1 MLSDIG
7 RDMVY
12 AFRMLQKNP
21 GFTAVAVI
29 TLALGIGANTTVFS
43 VVEAIFNF
51 PLPVDDPQ
59 RVSFV
64 FAQNLEHDIDQN
76 ATSVDDF
83 LDWQEQSDSFEYL
96 VAGTG
101 RPYNV
106 IGAGEPVRVRAFDVT
121 AGFFPAIGAHLQM
134 GRPFRQEES
143 QPGGERVTVV
153 SHSLWQQ
160 QFGGDPDVLGQSI
173 SLDGISHTV
182 VGVTEEEFFFPNPN
196 TALWTPLAVERGRAS
211 RDERT
216 VLVLGRLKPGVTPDM
231 ATAEMRTIAKRI
243 EDAHPDTNEGWSASV
258 ITIRDNMLSGA
269 GFAMILLYGSITFVL
284 LIACANVANL
294 LLARATVREKEMA
307 LRSTLGA
314 ARFRVVR
321 QLLTESVAL
330 SFVGGILGLLIGFWG
345 MNILRNMVAPDV
357 NIGFIADYMVLNST
371 MLFHTL
377 TVSVLAGVLF
387 GLVPALQISKPDLH
401 DTLKEGGRGGS
412 GGRRRRTLR
421 NVLVVA
427 QVALALA
434 LLGTA
439 GALIRAFDHIYTA
452 DPGFDTK
459 DLLTMRLTLPESD
472 YGEPQQVVAFYREA
486 AERLAQ
492 IPGVEAVATTTTL
505 PLTLFPGATT
515 SAVSIEGAQEEV
527 DLSIPTAVDLVV
539 GPSFFGAMKISL
551 EQGRG
556 ITEGDDENTLPVAV
570 VSQSMV
576 RRYWAETDPIGRRF
590 KLGVRESENPWLT
603 VVGVTDDV
611 QIHSHSLRF
620 SDSATPIVFLPYAQ
634 NARREMSFALRTA
647 VEPTSVAPSVRSAIW
662 EVDPNQPVDD
672 VMTMDQVLAQFDTQN
687 LFFVRISTGLA
698 VIALVLAGVG
708 IYGVIS
714 YTVHHRAHEIG
725 IRLALGAKP
734 RSIVY
739 LVLRQGLA
747 LTVIGLFLGLGG
759 AVFIVRSMGSQLEGL
774 NVSNAA
780 SPLTFMAVSLV
791 LLVVAQFASYMP
803 ARRAIRVDPVET
815 LRHE

>member
-1 MLSDIG
+1 
-7 RDMVY
+7 
-12 AFRMLQKNP
+12 
-21 GFTAVAVI
+21 
-29 TLALGIGANTTVFS
+29 
-43 VVEAIFNF
+43 
-51 PLPVDDPQ
+51 
-59 RVSFV
+59 
-64 FAQNLEHDIDQN
+64 
-76 ATSVDDF
+76 
-83 LDWQEQSDSFEYL
+83 
-96 VAGTG
+96 
-101 RPYNV
+101 
-106 IGAGEPVRVRAFDVT
+106 
-121 AGFFPAIGAHLQM
+121 
-134 GRPFRQEES
+134 
-143 QPGGERVTVV
+143 
-153 SHSLWQQ
+153 
-160 QFGGDPDVLGQSI
+160 VLGQSI

-182 VGVTEEEFFFPNPN
+182 VGVTEEAFFFPNPR
-196 TALWTPLAVERGRAS
+196 TALWTPLVVEKGKAS

-216 VLVLGRLKPGVTPDM
+216 VLVLGRLKPGVTADM
-231 ATAEMRTIAKRI
+231 ATAEMRTIARRI
-243 EDAHPDTNEGWSASV
+243 EGAYPDTNEGWSASV
-258 ITIRDNMLSGA
+258 VTIRDNMLSGA

-294 LLARATVREKEMA
+294 LLSRATVREKEMA

-314 ARFRVVR
+314 ARFRVIR

-330 SFVGGILGLLIGFWG
+330 SFIGGVLGLLIGLWG

-357 NIGFIADYMVLNST
+357 NIGFIADYMVLNPT

-377 TVSVLAGVLF
+377 AISFLAGVFF

-434 LLGTA
+434 LLGAA

-452 DPGFDTK
+452 DPGFNK
-459 DLLTMRLTLPESD
+459 ERLLTMRLTLPEAE
-472 YGEPQQVVAFYREA
+472 YGEPQQVIGFYREA
-486 AERLAQ
+486 AARLEQ
-492 IPGVEAVATTTTL
+492 IPGVEAVSATTTL

-515 SAVSIEGAQEEV
+515 TAVLVEGAPEEV
-527 DLSIPTAVDLVV
+527 ELLIPTAVDLVV
-539 GPSFFGAMKISL
+539 SPSFFDAMEIPL
-551 EQGRG
+551 VRGRG
-556 ITEGDDENTLPVAV
+556 LTERDNENTLPVAV
-570 VSQSMV
+570 VSRSMV
-576 RRYWAETDPIGRRF
+576 RRYWSETDPIGRRF
-590 KLGVRESENPWLT
+590 KLGARGSENPWLT
-603 VVGVTDDV
+603 VVGVVDDV
-611 QIHSHSLRF
+611 QVHSHSLRF
-620 SDSATPIVFLPYAQ
+620 VDTATPIVFLPHAQ

-647 VEPTSVAPSVRSAIW
+647 VEPTSIASAVRSAVW

-672 VMTMDQVLAQFDTQN
+672 VMTMDQALAQFDTQN
-687 LFFVRISTGLA
+687 LFFVRILTGLA
-698 VIALVLAGVG
+698 AIALVLAGVG

-714 YTVHHRAHEIG
+714 YSVHHRAHEIG

-739 LVLRQGLA
+739 LVLRQGLL

-780 SPLTFMAVSLV
+780 GPLTFMVVSLV
-791 LLVVAQFASYMP
+791 LLAVAQFASYMP

-815 LRHE
+815 LRYE